1 MVQRVS
7 AGYHRGENE
16 QPHETCPAMTE
27 FVLRYDESP
36 VTDAVTPAFSSL
48 LVARTISVLLR
59 VSTCT
64 YMYMTL
70 CARSRDQLA
79 SQQQG
84 RWPTHQSPKHMH
96 RIEDGKMEDLEYV
109 CKDGFIVS
117 FGSTA
122 RLYKAPSALDR
133 LSTAQHFPP
142 SPTKRNALAFVN
154 SLEGYRQ
161 INSKKHF

>member
-70 CARSRDQLA
+70 CARSAGLPS
-79 SQQQG
+79 SQK
-84 RWPTHQSPKHMH
+84 PKMCTGSE
-96 RIEDGKMEDLEYV
+96 IECV
-109 CKDGFIVS
+109 IDGFIVS
-117 FGSTA
+117 LVYG

>member
-70 CARSRDQLA
+70 CARSA
-79 SQQQG
+79 GSPNSQK
-84 RWPTHQSPKHMH
+84 PK
-96 RIEDGKMEDLEYV
+96 RY
-109 CKDGFIVS
+109 
-117 FGSTA
+117 A
-122 RLYKAPSALDR
+122 QDR
-133 LSTAQHFPP
+133 GL
-142 SPTKRNALAFVN
+142 NV
-154 SLEGYRQ
+154 
-161 INSKKHF
+161 